1 MKSARFADILRALAT
16 ERVEF
21 IVVGMTA
28 GVLAGAP
35 VTTLDV
41 DIVHRR
47 TPENVTRL
55 LKVLEHLGSTYRHDP
70 RELRPTSGNLMSPGH
85 QLLTTDW
92 GDLDCLGTIDDG
104 QDYESLLPS
113 TREIALAEGLTIR
126 VLDLPRLIE
135 VKRRAGRPKDLAQLP
150 VLEATLEE
158 RNRRGDPT

>member
-1 MKSARFADILRALAT
+1 MKSARFADILRLLAT
-16 ERVEF
+16 EKVEF

-35 VTTLDV
+35 VTTLDI

-47 TPENVTRL
+47 SSENVTRL
-55 LKVLEHLGSTYRHDP
+55 LKVLEFLNSTYRHDP
-70 RELRPTSGNLMSPGH
+70 RDLRPTAANLLGPGH
-85 QLLTTDW
+85 QLLTTSW

-104 QDYESLLPS
+104 QDYESLLAS
-113 TREIALAEGLTIR
+113 TREISLADGLTIR
-126 VLDLPRLIE
+126 ILDLARLIE

-158 RNRRGDPT
+158 RNRRG